1 MVASESTYSLLRQAM
16 AVSNQRASLISSN
29 IANVNTANYK
39 AKQIVFESQLA
50 DATQGLAL
58 NRTHKAHMGYLG
70 ASQGAYVTASNTG
83 TVKENGNNVDLD
95 SEMVSQAM
103 NTIYY
108 EALEKQIS
116 GRLSMRNYVINN

>member
-70 ASQGAYVTASNTG
+70 VSQRAYVTANNTG
-83 TVKENGNNVDLD
+83 AVKENGNNVDLD
-95 SEMVSQAM
+95 SEMVNQAM

>member
-39 AKQIVFESQLA
+39 AKQIAFESQLA

-70 ASQGAYVTASNTG
+70 VSQGAYVTANNTG
-83 TVKENGNNVDLD
+83 AVKENGNNVDLD
-95 SEMVSQAM
+95 SEMVNQAM

>member
-70 ASQGAYVTASNTG
+70 ASQGAHVTADNTG
-83 TVKENGNNVDLD
+83 AVKENGNNVDLD
-95 SEMVSQAM
+95 SEMVNQAM